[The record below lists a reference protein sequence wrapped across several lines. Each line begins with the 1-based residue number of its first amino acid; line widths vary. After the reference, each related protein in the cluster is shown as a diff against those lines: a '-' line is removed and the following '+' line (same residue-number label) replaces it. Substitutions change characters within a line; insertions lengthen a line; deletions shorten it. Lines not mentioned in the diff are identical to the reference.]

1 MPPFSVILC
10 LSFKVI
16 CWGIKMLDIEDL
28 MLDDEL
34 VSKGVWVD
42 YRQGTKLKLSC
53 QENQAYLSYIAAQ
66 VRKNK
71 LMIEDVSTESTDLIQ
86 KIMRQ
91 AAARFLILD
100 WDGFTAKGEPVQY
113 SVTVGEKVLQHDPN
127 FREFVMEKS
136 KDYSLFRA
144 SVLVA

>member
-53 QENQAYLSYIAAQ
+53 QENPAYLSYIAAQ

-91 AAARFLILD
+91 AAARFLIVD
-100 WDGFTAKGEPVQY
+100 WEGFTAKGESIPY
-113 SVTVGEKVLQHDPN
+113 SPAVGEKVLQHDPAI
-127 FREFVMEKS
+127 REFVMEKS

-144 SVLVA
+144 SVFVA